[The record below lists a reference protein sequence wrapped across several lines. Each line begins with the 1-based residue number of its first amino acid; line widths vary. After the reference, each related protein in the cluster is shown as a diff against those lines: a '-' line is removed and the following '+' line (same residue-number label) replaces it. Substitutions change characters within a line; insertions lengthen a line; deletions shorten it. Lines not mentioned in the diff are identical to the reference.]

1 MIEIVF
7 ESRKIGYSR
16 GVLLE
21 RPVRVCYAAYR
32 IMSKILIVT
41 EAWAIV

>member
-1 MIEIVF
+1 MIDIVS

-21 RPVRVCYAAYR
+21 RPVRVCYATYK

>member
-1 MIEIVF
+1 MIDIVS

>member
-1 MIEIVF
+1 MIDIVS

-21 RPVRVCYAAYR
+21 RPVRVCYATYKL
-32 IMSKILIVT
+32 MLKILIVT

>member
-1 MIEIVF
+1 MIDIVF

-16 GVLLE
+16 EVLLE
-21 RPVRVCYAAYR
+21 RPVRACYATYK

>member
-1 MIEIVF
+1 MIDMGF

-21 RPVRVCYAAYR
+21 RPVRVCYATYK